1 MEKAKI
7 DRINALAAKAKTSEG
22 LTDAELA
29 EQKALRAEYIAEF
42 RASFTGILENTVIQY
57 PDGTRQSVP
66 AYRDEKKKG
75 NKN

>member
-1 MEKAKI
+1 MEASKI
-7 DRINALAAKAKTSEG
+7 ERINALARKSKAEG
-22 LTDAELA
+22 LTEEEKL
-29 EQKALRAEYIAEF
+29 EQKQLRTEYLAEF